1 MRILGAIVEPTT
13 DLLAIGVADLLHRRG
28 IRAKPVGD
36 DGPRSAIFLHDTL
49 EKLQRRGL
57 IPLRGDHRFQN
68 LAFMI
73 DGAPEI
79 AELAVDLYK
88 RLIQMPPPLKIAAHV
103 RDPLLS
109 DLGGKH
115 RAKPVPP
122 KPDRLMADVDP
133 ALGQE
138 ILDVAQRQRVFH
150 VHHHDQTDYFWR
162 AVEIPER
169 VAHAPKLP
177 QPETAQEIGLTEPF
191 VVLGDRPVLLGTA
204 LLAYTFGLRHAVDA
218 DHIAAIDNVTRK
230 LMQQG
235 QRPVG
240 VGFFFALGHSAVIV
254 FLSVGVAFAASALT
268 PRFDS
273 MKAVGGVISTSASAL
288 FLFAIAVV
296 NILVLISVYRTF
308 QAVKRGEPFAEDDF
322 DILLNKRGLLS
333 RIFRPLF
340 RLVTKSWHMLA
351 IGFLFGLGFDTATE
365 VALFGISSAQAA
377 NGMTFSSI
385 MVFPALF
392 TAGMTL
398 VDTTDGVLMLGAYG
412 WAFMKPIRK
421 LYYNMTI
428 TAVSVIVALVI
439 GGLETLNLIGD
450 QLGLT
455 DGGGFWRSE

>member
-1 MRILGAIVEPTT
+1 MRAASERTQSAPKEPTRAAT
-13 DLLAIGVADLLHRRG
+13 GSTQALSHPKKVETPLSRRPNAKNSWRKQFPHGLFDLCKSSVSGTCLTRFRLKRRQTIAHSPTHLKVRSKRRLLLIGGNILIWLWALFALH
-28 IRAKPVGD
+28 
-36 DGPRSAIFLHDTL
+36 
-49 EKLQRRGL
+49 
-57 IPLRGDHRFQN
+57 
-68 LAFMI
+68 
-73 DGAPEI
+73 
-79 AELAVDLYK
+79 
-88 RLIQMPPPLKIAAHV
+88 
-103 RDPLLS
+103 
-109 DLGGKH
+109 
-115 RAKPVPP
+115 
-122 KPDRLMADVDP
+122 
-133 ALGQE
+133 GQ
-138 ILDVAQRQRVFH
+138 
-150 VHHHDQTDYFWR
+150 
-162 AVEIPER
+162 
-169 VAHAPKLP
+169 
-177 QPETAQEIGLTEPF
+177 
-191 VVLGDRPVLLGTA
+191 PVLLGTA

-240 VGFFFALGHSAVIV
+240 VGFFFSLGHSAVVIL
-254 FLSVGVAFAASALT
+254 LSVGVAFAAAALT
-268 PRFDS
+268 SRFDT
-273 MKAVGGVISTSASAL
+273 MKAIGGIISTSASAL
-288 FLFAIAVV
+288 FLFAIAFI

-322 DILLNKRGLLS
+322 DILLNKRGFLS

-377 NGMTFSSI
+377 NGMSFSSI

-392 TAGMTL
+392 TAGTTL
-398 VDTTDGVLMLGAYG
+398 IDTTDGVLMLGAYG

-428 TAVSVIVALVI
+428 TAVSVVVAVLI

-455 DGGGFWRSE
+455 GGGGFWGAIGAINDNFGVLGYVIIGIFALSWFGSVIFYKFMRYDELEVTVEAP